1 MKYLPDNLVAYQCD
15 YETYSQYVIMIKESE
30 DENKI
35 YGPGIEATVNYPRSE
50 YTIYSDY
57 DMGDSGWE
65 RMFSLSKFIH
75 KYGESTGVGVR
86 ENQLPLFNLFQM
98 FSVWRNVHAQTYFR
112 KYVPCII
119 GITYLD
125 MIYRFNSQTVVD
137 SSLSKSVIRLIDGFH
152 ETKMSPAPVKIK
164 INDRDETFNYDNYT
178 VSVEKNI
185 CKEISENFLNFGE
198 LGFRYEMSR
207 LSKDPVD
214 LESPRWWRQKE
225 IEKLDLK
232 DIIYDNQIVLF

>member
-1 MKYLPDNLVAYQCD
+1 
-15 YETYSQYVIMIKESE
+15 
-30 DENKI
+30 
-35 YGPGIEATVNYPRSE
+35 
-50 YTIYSDY
+50 
-57 DMGDSGWE
+57 
-65 RMFSLSKFIH
+65 
-75 KYGESTGVGVR
+75 
-86 ENQLPLFNLFQM
+86 
-98 FSVWRNVHAQTYFR
+98 
-112 KYVPCII
+112 
-119 GITYLD
+119 

-164 INDRDETFNYDNYT
+164 INDRDETFNYDNYI